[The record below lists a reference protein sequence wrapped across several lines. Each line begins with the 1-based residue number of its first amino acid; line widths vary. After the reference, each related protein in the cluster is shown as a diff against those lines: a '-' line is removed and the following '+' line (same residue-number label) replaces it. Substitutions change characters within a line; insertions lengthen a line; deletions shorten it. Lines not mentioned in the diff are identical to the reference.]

1 MLQTFVLQKKGIA
14 TAAGT
19 LTCALAIGFVM
30 QSTDTAQQRYGVA
43 GNAIPMVKTIDASDP
58 ANSLLDVQAIKLT
71 SAEFSSGI
79 EVPQSDPEVVKV
91 ASPKSVLPEP
101 VLPTMEI
108 ADACTISAV
117 AQPIAAAMV
126 KLSMEAPCLP
136 NERVTVHHNGMIFT
150 ETTTFNGTLDLTVP
164 ALATDAVFIM
174 AFTNGDG
181 AVAQTMVEDL
191 ADFDRSVLQ
200 WKGNTG
206 FQIHAREFGAGYG
219 ETGHLWE
226 SAPGEIADAVTGNGG
241 VLTRHDP
248 AVDDGYDAIGRVHI
262 GGDHRCAVDHDR
274 AVSGHDHVHGVAL
287 QGGQVIRAWRRA
299 CGHVFTLDHM
309 IGQDRGQLIAVFRLQ
324 QRVERVRAHSGER
337 VIGRGEDGEG
347 AVAGQRV
354 DQLGGLQRSHQRG
367 EAFVT
372 GGDRHDGRLAG
383 MVIFGHFGGGSGA
396 GVDRHGRGGE
406 GGAQSGGGQSSQ
418 STHVCLP

>member
-1 MLQTFVLQKKGIA
+1 MLQTYVLQKKGIA

-43 GNAIPMVKTIDASDP
+43 GNAVPMVKSIDASDP
-58 ANSLLDVQAIKLT
+58 ANSLLDVQSIKLT
-71 SAEFSSGI
+71 SAEFSSAI
-79 EVPQSDPEVVKV
+79 EVPQSDPEVIKV

-101 VLPTMEI
+101 DLPTLEI

-150 ETTTFNGTLDLTVP
+150 ETTTFNGTMDLTVP

-206 FQIHAREFGAGYG
+206 FQIHAREFGADYG

-241 VLTRHDP
+241 VLTRHGDTNAGDP
-248 AVDDGYDAIGRVHI
+248 LLAEVYSFPSDTNGRSGIIALSVEAEITEANCGLEIEAQSLEVLGDYSIKTQNLTLPVPDCDEI
-262 GGDHRCAVDHDR
+262 GGFLVLNNLLQDLK
-274 AVSGHDHVHGVAL
+274 VA
-287 QGGQVIRAWRRA
+287 AK
-299 CGHVFTLDHM
+299 
-309 IGQDRGQLIAVFRLQ
+309 
-324 QRVERVRAHSGER
+324 
-337 VIGRGEDGEG
+337 
-347 AVAGQRV
+347 
-354 DQLGGLQRSHQRG
+354 
-367 EAFVT
+367 
-372 GGDRHDGRLAG
+372 
-383 MVIFGHFGGGSGA
+383 
-396 GVDRHGRGGE
+396 
-406 GGAQSGGGQSSQ
+406 
-418 STHVCLP
+418 